1 MADVVVTLKV
11 MPKGVDVDL
20 NALAEKVKEK
30 VSAFGGE
37 VGKVEEKPVAF
48 GLKSLMIYFVMPE
61 EKGSTEPLEK
71 EIEMLD
77 DVESVDVVDVRRA
90 VG

>member
-48 GLKSLMIYFVMPE
+48 GLKSLIILLCL
-61 EKGSTEPLEK
+61 KEK
-71 EIEMLD
+71 EVQSLWRKRLKCLMMLKALMLLMLG
-77 DVESVDVVDVRRA
+77 EL
-90 VG
+90 